1 MGEPHNVEEAI
12 EAFKAVDGIDAHLA
26 HDDNTLL
33 VKVTDESAIGQFYGL
48 CRRMGGERSYTTRN
62 SLQHTVL
69 DSWYTL

>member
-12 EAFKAVDGIDAHLA
+12 EAFKAVDGIDAHMAL
-26 HDDNTLL
+26 HDTTLL

-48 CRRMGGERSYTTRN
+48 CRRMGGERSHTTRN
-62 SLQHTVL
+62 SPLDTVL